1 MCNLLFLFRD
11 TAYWKVLLRYHSLA
25 AIKEEFALPIILND
39 LTKKSNGAYF
49 WCGFYPMR
57 EHVYG

>member
-1 MCNLLFLFRD
+1 MYNLLFLFRD

-39 LTKKSNGAYF
+39 LTKKSNGVRF
-49 WCGFYPMR
+49 
-57 EHVYG
+57 